1 MVGEVIANYDQ
12 NKHGSTKIYALD
24 LNHLLIKNFINRLD
38 LLDENGNGE
47 AKGYFIVGYQSLSV
61 NLTYDDT
68 AVGNVLMNDRKMRQ
82 QLFVEAE
89 QKGKYVK
96 YPNYADID
104 DPVQPFNN
112 PTDII
117 LE

>member
-1 MVGEVIANYDQ
+1 MVGQVVTNYDQ
-12 NKHGSTKIYALD
+12 NRHAPTKIYALD
-24 LNHLLIKNFINRLD
+24 LNHLIIKNFVNRLD
-38 LLDENGNGE
+38 VLNENEKGE

-61 NLTYDDT
+61 NLTYNDT
-68 AVGNVLMNDRKMRQ
+68 AGGNVLMNDRKMRQ
-82 QLFVEAE
+82 NLFVEAE

-96 YPNYADID
+96 YPNYADLD
-104 DPVQPFNN
+104 DPVKPFNN